1 MNDYDKKRCYFSF
14 KKKQLHRKTVNE
26 MTYIDKLENIAEKAL
41 PLLLALV
48 VFPLLK
54 HKQKS

>member
-1 MNDYDKKRCYFSF
+1 
-14 KKKQLHRKTVNE
+14 